1 MTSTIR
7 KIYKNH
13 HHTVTLRETISF
25 HLSSDDEDNET
36 LRITTSIERAKKLVD
51 TIFPENQKLQL
62 IMILPDNFKKN
73 ILKKLLRRYT
83 FTIIDSFCTDSWQEY
98 YDKPVTVL
106 VVETSINNLR
116 LTKLIEG
123 ICYQDFPKY
132 GKLTV
137 EIPIIFYNNQ
147 TDTLLTIY
155 DDRFADIWS
164 SDLKI
169 QQELKQNVSS
179 WILN

>member
-13 HHTVTLRETISF
+13 HHTVALHETISF

-51 TIFPENQKLQL
+51 TIFKENEKLQL
-62 IMILPDNFKKN
+62 IMIVPDNFKKN
-73 ILKKLLRRYT
+73 ILKKLLRHYT

-98 YDKPVTVL
+98 YDKPVIVL

-132 GKLTV
+132 RKLTV
-137 EIPIIFYNNQ
+137 GIPIVFYHSQ

-155 DDRFADIWS
+155 DDRVADIWS

-169 QQELKQNVSS
+169 QQEVKKKFSS
-179 WILN
+179 WSLH